1 MKINFL
7 LIIVFLFLGCK
18 SHNHNYLNINTC
30 ASIEKRIP
38 LSELELKDWHLKDI
52 QIDTIPG
59 ISLQRAYDSLL
70 TNKKE
75 KEVIVAIIDTEIDI
89 NHKEL
94 QNNIWINNGEI
105 PNNKIDD
112 DQNGYIDDI
121 NGWNFIGN
129 LKGKNIIY
137 SSIESIRIIQ
147 FYSDDFKNK
156 QKEDIPFEKQKE
168 FDLYTKAKND
178 YNIKLKTAKS
188 DLDYGDFLFYG
199 YPKARKAMRNLFPK
213 ENYTIKELD
222 SVYKKYKKTDS
233 QLAKHA
239 YFISD
244 FIKYNLTE
252 EWINNYKK
260 NAENKINTIYNLEYF
275 DRENIDE
282 KPSDITFIKYGN
294 PYVNRNIDK
303 LYHGT
308 LISGLIAAN
317 RENNKGIKGVSD
329 FIKIMPLAI
338 SSNGTENDKDV
349 ALAIKYAADNG
360 AKVINMSFGKELSL
374 HKKWVFDAIK
384 YAEEKDVLIISS
396 AGNSGLNLN
405 INNYY
410 PNDSDDKKT
419 ELSNNFMLIGS
430 SSYRLN
436 KKIFSYFSNYGNID
450 VDLFAPGEKIYT
462 TLPNNKYKFDSGT
475 SLASAIT
482 SGVAGLIYS
491 YYPNLSASQVKHIL
505 MDSGLEYTFEVSTP
519 TKEDKS
525 KTTSFNKL
533 SKSGRVLNAYNAL
546 IMADSIS
553 KN

>member
-1 MKINFL
+1 M
-7 LIIVFLFLGCK
+7 
-18 SHNHNYLNINTC
+18 NINTFTD
-30 ASIEKRIP
+30 IEKIMP
-38 LSELELKDWHLKDI
+38 LSELELKDWHLKDVK
-52 QIDTIPG
+52 IDTIPG

-94 QNNIWINNGEI
+94 QNNIWINNDEI

-112 DQNGYIDDI
+112 DQNGYVDDA

-129 LKGKNIIY
+129 LKGQNIIY
-137 SSIESIRIIQ
+137 SSIESIRILQ
-147 FYSDDFKNK
+147 FYNDDFKNK

-178 YNIKLKTAKS
+178 YNRKLNMAKS
-188 DLDYGDFLFYG
+188 DLEYGDFLFYG
-199 YPKARKAMRNLFPK
+199 YPKARKAMRDLFPK
-213 ENYTIKELD
+213 ENYTTKELD
-222 SVYKKYKKTDS
+222 SVYKKYKKIDK

-244 FIKYNLTE
+244 FIKYDLTE
-252 EWINNYKK
+252 EWIDNYKK

-275 DRENIDE
+275 DRESIDK
-282 KPSDITFIKYGN
+282 KPSDITFTKYGN
-294 PYVNRNIDK
+294 PYVNKNIDK

-308 LISGLIAAN
+308 LISGLIAAK

-349 ALAIKYAADNG
+349 ALAIKYAVDNG

-405 INNYY
+405 SNNYY

-419 ELSNNFMLIGS
+419 EVSNNFMLVGS
-430 SSYRLN
+430 SSYKLN

-491 YYPNLSASQVKHIL
+491 YYPNLTASQVKHIL
-505 MDSGLEYTFEVSTP
+505 MDSGLEYTFNVSTP
-519 TKEDKS
+519 TKKDKN
-525 KTTSFNKL
+525 KTTPFNQL
-533 SKSGRVLNAYNAL
+533 SKSGKVLNAYNAL

-553 KN
+553 RN